1 MSLRTCSRPI
11 VYKLV
16 FMGDSG
22 VGKSSLATRMV
33 SDTFLVCTEATIGAS
48 YFSKSIVKD
57 GQQYNFNIW
66 DTAGQEKYNCL
77 VPLYYRNSDA
87 AILVYDITNRL
98 SYENAKKRIP
108 ELRDKSSVS
117 TVMLIG
123 NKTDLSERL
132 IETDEASGFAAEQNI
147 LYLETSAKTSL
158 NVQGILETMLA
169 ELPLPVAQPN
179 ALPLI
184 PSTGT
189 YLGSCCNS

>member
-1 MSLRTCSRPI
+1 MNIRTSPKPI
-11 VYKLV
+11 IYKLV

-22 VGKSSLATRMV
+22 VGKSSLANRIV
-33 SDTFLVCTEATIGAS
+33 SDTFLAGTEATIGAS
-48 YFSKSIVKD
+48 YFSKFIVKD

-87 AILVYDITNRL
+87 AILVYDITNRK

-123 NKTDLSERL
+123 NKADLGERQ
-132 IETDEASGFAAEQNI
+132 IETDEASEFAAEKDI
-147 LYLETSAKTSL
+147 LHLETSAKTSL
-158 NVQGILETMLA
+158 NIHGILETILD
-169 ELPLPVAQPN
+169 ELPMPAPRSN
-179 ALPLI
+179 TMPLV
-184 PSTGT
+184 PCTDT
-189 YLGSCCNS
+189 YSSPCCNI